1 MRRVIPDN
9 KVSYDYEKV
18 LNEFVSVLKNRLGE
32 CLLMVYLTGSYARGD
47 ANDNSDLDVF
57 CIFSTINQYVLETV
71 GHCARN
77 TSIPYDLLEINTQS
91 LSVDEYKSKIFEEW
105 SEYAVAELN
114 SVLLYGE
121 QLVEIGNINE
131 KIQLSY
137 KKDLAD
143 ILMSIR
149 HYICVDEPK
158 ELLTHKKFSTY
169 ILKPLMFAL
178 RQERFC
184 TTGVYPLS
192 IESLLESYQ
201 DDNRIMVEYFLNQE
215 QFETD
220 ILSNHKDVL
229 MCLHDKIQRFLERD
243 L

>member
-1 MRRVIPDN
+1 MRRVIPNN

-18 LNEFVSVLKNRLGE
+18 LNEFVSELKNSLGE

-77 TSIPYDLLEINTQS
+77 TSISYDVLEINTQS
-91 LSVDEYKSKIFEEW
+91 LSVDEYKSKIFEDW
-105 SEYAVAELN
+105 SEYAVTELN

-121 QLVEIGNINE
+121 QMVKINNINE
-131 KIQLSY
+131 KMQLSY
-137 KKDLAD
+137 KKNLAN

-158 ELLTHKKFSTY
+158 ELLTHKKISTY

-192 IESLLESYQ
+192 IERLLESYQ
-201 DDNRIMVEYFLNQE
+201 DDNRIMIEYFLNQE
-215 QFETD
+215 KFETD
-220 ILSNHKDVL
+220 ILSNHKEVL
-229 MCLHDKIQRFLERD
+229 MCLHDKIQRFVERD

>member
-1 MRRVIPDN
+1 MRRVVPDN

-18 LNEFVSVLKNRLGE
+18 LNEFVSALKNRLGE

-57 CIFSTINQYVLETV
+57 CIFSKINQYVLETV

-77 TSIPYDLLEINTQS
+77 TSIPYDVLEINTQS

-105 SEYAVAELN
+105 SEYAVTELN

-121 QLVEIGNINE
+121 QLVEIDNINE
-131 KIQLSY
+131 KIQISY
-137 KKDLAD
+137 KKNMANV
-143 ILMSIR
+143 LMSIR

-158 ELLTHKKFSTY
+158 ELLTHKKISTY

-192 IESLLESYQ
+192 IQNLLESYQ
-201 DDNRIMVEYFLNQE
+201 DDNRIMIEYFLNQE
-215 QFETD
+215 KFETD
-220 ILSNHKDVL
+220 ILSNHKGVL
-229 MCLHDKIQRFLERD
+229 MFLHDKIQRFLERD